1 MNYDA
6 DRDRDRPILPS
17 DVSRK
22 RVPRG
27 CAALVVVRCEIPPPR
42 VIARRNQRDQTVCA
56 ARERRCGNLRSRGV
70 DTIRDLPYPGL
81 CIHERRLRG
90 AAARLLVRGV
100 RATTRVRALNC
111 VTSFSCDFLT
121 TTCIFTLIAS
131 QGVKITFLL
140 SALVDV
146 SIKQN
151 NSSRFFKRY
160 LTEAQLQA
168 RVLGGV
174 RG

>member
-1 MNYDA
+1 MGEICGRDLEPLSDSSGVSSDA
-6 DRDRDRPILPS
+6 TARSAHSPAQLRVLSDRDRPILPS
-17 DVSRK
+17 GVSRK

-27 CAALVVVRCEIPPPR
+27 CAALVVVRCEIPR
-42 VIARRNQRDQTVCA
+42 AIARRKQRDQTVCA

-90 AAARLLVRGV
+90 AAARLFVRGV

-131 QGVKITFLL
+131 
-140 SALVDV
+140 
-146 SIKQN
+146 
-151 NSSRFFKRY
+151 
-160 LTEAQLQA
+160 
-168 RVLGGV
+168 
-174 RG
+174 

>member
-1 MNYDA
+1 MRPRWGDLLGEICGRDLEPLSDSSGVSSDA
-6 DRDRDRPILPS
+6 TARSAHSPAQLRVLSARDRPILPS

-27 CAALVVVRCEIPPPR
+27 CAALVVPR
-42 VIARRNQRDQTVCA
+42 AIARRKQRDQTVCA
-56 ARERRCGNLRSRGV
+56 ARVRRCGNLRSRGV
-70 DTIRDLPYPGL
+70 DTIRDLPYPGW

-90 AAARLLVRGV
+90 AAARLFVRGV

-131 QGVKITFLL
+131 
-140 SALVDV
+140 
-146 SIKQN
+146 
-151 NSSRFFKRY
+151 
-160 LTEAQLQA
+160 
-168 RVLGGV
+168 
-174 RG
+174 

>member
-17 DVSRK
+17 GVSRK

-27 CAALVVVRCEIPPPR
+27 CAALVVVRCEIPR
-42 VIARRNQRDQTVCA
+42 AIARRKQRDQTVCA

-90 AAARLLVRGV
+90 AAARLFVRGV